1 LIVLLASIVKLDL
14 NLSLV
19 TVPLGTSALE
29 VKLSITP
36 QELSTPLT
44 TPMLSLDLA
53 PLVTDVDVD
62 QVSLR
67 SALLVPTKTL
77 LDRAAAK
84 TAPPALTV
92 VSLE

>member
-29 VKLSITP
+29 VKPSTTP
-36 QELSTPLT
+36 RELSTPLT

-62 QVSLR
+62 QVSLK
-67 SALLVPTKTL
+67 SALLVLIKTL
-77 LDRAAAK
+77 PDRAAAK